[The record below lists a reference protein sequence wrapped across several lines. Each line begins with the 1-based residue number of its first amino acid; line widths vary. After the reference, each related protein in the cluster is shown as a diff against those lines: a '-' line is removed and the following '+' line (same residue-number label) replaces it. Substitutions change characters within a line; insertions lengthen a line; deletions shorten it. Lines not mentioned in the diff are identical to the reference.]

1 MTGLSRALAPT
12 VALAALLAG
21 CASQNSAS
29 PPSPMGTTATVA
41 AQAENPSTSPD
52 RAPSAAQLEAMLER
66 AVDPSVPSAAK
77 VDLVQGATPADAP
90 LFDELVRLR
99 QNNPQFTWHIG
110 KPVLEEFGVSRAP
123 VSGLVGG
130 ANQTAYATFVFEGG
144 WKLQRDYACDI
155 VAQVGRSAP
164 SCG

>member
-1 MTGLSRALAPT
+1 MSATRTVLVPVIAVAGLIG
-12 VALAALLAG
+12 G
-21 CASQNSAS
+21 CASENADA
-29 PPSPMGTTATVA
+29 PPSPMMTTTLATVA
-41 AQAENPSTSPD
+41 EAPSTTAD
-52 RAPSAAQLEAMLER
+52 RAPSAAQIEAMLER
-66 AVDPSVPSAAK
+66 AVDPNVPSTAK
-77 VDLVQGATPADAP
+77 VDLVQGATDADAP

-99 QNNPQFTWHIG
+99 QSNPQFTWHIG
-110 KPVLEEFGVSRAP
+110 KPVLEQPGLSKAP

-130 ANQTAYATFVFEGG
+130 ANQTAYATFVFEDT